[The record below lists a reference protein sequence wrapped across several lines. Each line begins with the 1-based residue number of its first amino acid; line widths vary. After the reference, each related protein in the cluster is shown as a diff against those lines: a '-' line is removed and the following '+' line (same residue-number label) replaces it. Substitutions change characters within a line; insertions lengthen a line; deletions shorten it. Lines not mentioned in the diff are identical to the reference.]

1 MSCARTNGRER
12 DATAR
17 QAETVLK
24 YKIQHPPTRGLVR
37 SSRGVDVATDQRYHL
52 VFIRLHAPG
61 TIYRIQYKRGA
72 CTSGKKMIAIGEKE
86 ASEYKNWESELNSIA
101 PHQCF
106 PP

>member
-37 SSRGVDVATDQRYHL
+37 SSRGVDVATNQRCYL
-52 VFIRLHAPG
+52 VFIRLHALG
-61 TIYRIQYKRGA
+61 TQCTVYERGA
-72 CTSGKKMIAIGEKE
+72 CMSGKKMIAIGEKE
-86 ASEYKNWESELNSIA
+86 ASEYKFWESELNSTA